1 MNGFDF
7 ILKMTRAAKPM
18 KAVAAVTQQIV
29 MFFYFEE
36 FKEISLV
43 INISNKSV
51 FSYLRTLETWHC
63 PYSPVARR
71 Y

>member
-29 MFFYFEE
+29 MFFFTS
-36 FKEISLV
+36 KSL
-43 INISNKSV
+43 K
-51 FSYLRTLETWHC
+51 
-63 PYSPVARR
+63 R
-71 Y
+71 YH